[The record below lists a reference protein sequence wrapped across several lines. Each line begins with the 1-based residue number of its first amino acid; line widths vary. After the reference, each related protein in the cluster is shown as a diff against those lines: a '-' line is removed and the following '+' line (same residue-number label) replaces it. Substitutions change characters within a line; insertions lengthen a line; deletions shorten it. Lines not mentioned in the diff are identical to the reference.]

1 MYYNIVSVDCA
12 GLYRYVGFKSRFII
26 FLLLLLAALPA
37 QVGYAQPKKPQGVDL
52 NSSDG
57 TTTIKADPNQTI
69 QGALKEQ
76 KEKRLTKTKDPN
88 KAGWLGMRMQDLT
101 ARFNRYFNA
110 KLRYTEGVLRLKQEH
125 KDNYDDIL
133 PIYVFK
139 NGDGTTISANLDET
153 VKKASLAIQLK
164 PNSKWVDDCY
174 LLIGQSY
181 YLKGDKESAS
191 SSFQYIT
198 KNFGKNI
205 RKLPKKQLKQAV
217 KKEQAKEKEDIKK
230 QREETQ
236 KEKKELAA
244 EKKKQ
249 AEKEKKE
256 REKTREQKKK
266 ELEKSKKERQKELA
280 EKKKQRE
287 KEKKQREK
295 ERAKAQ
301 KAKKKGKPVPQ
312 SKSKTTT
319 TGKKTG
325 GDEETKTE
333 EFKPADTQP
342 PLKED
347 TKAENDKT
355 EEDKSKS
362 ADKNKKEAEKDKT
375 EVQTIE
381 TAEEDTSALAGIG
394 LTAEE
399 EAKGSAG
406 GGFMQHK
413 PARYDA
419 MIWLARTY
427 IEKEWYAEAAQI
439 IKIAKEDRR
448 FPKKKLADLAN
459 LEAHYYLTRQ
469 DWPQAKVALQ
479 SAIKATKSKKQKARP
494 YFILAQLNNRDGNFA
509 AALNAFKKVLKSKPP
524 FDMEFQAQL
533 NIAQAKM
540 RSGAYT
546 PEQAIAALEKL
557 TKENK
562 YADVTDQI
570 YFTMAEISIEN
581 GNMEQANAFL
591 GESAK
596 NSTTNK
602 DQKGLSYL
610 KLADLNYD
618 LERYVQASVYY
629 DSTLALLPKS
639 FAKYND
645 IANRRSVLSE
655 LVEHLNTITLQDSLQ
670 RIAKMPDAARRAYLE
685 NVILQLEEAAAKKQA
700 EEDAKQAAAN
710 AANPAGSNP
719 ETGNWYFYNQ
729 TARANGFNDFNQRW
743 GTRPLV
749 DNWRLNSK
757 ISGVI
762 ATAPADTSAT
772 SISALMDK
780 AGKGMLS
787 VDDLLK
793 QLPLTPQA
801 LAASDTLIAD
811 ALFAVGMAYRNRL
824 NNLPKA
830 TETFDDL
837 LRRYPDSQYSPQ
849 VHYTQYLIA
858 KAAPDLQKAT
868 QHKNQLLQKYPET
881 TYAKLVQDA
890 NYLQALN
897 EKERQLEQ
905 YYEQTYAFYKQENF
919 DQVKKRSQ
927 EVNTLFEANPLQ
939 PKFDLLNAL
948 ITGHTQDK
956 AAYIAA
962 LKDIVKK
969 YPNDEVKTK
978 AQEILQYID
987 TGSPA
992 TPAAGS
998 TEGSSPYTFQAAAK
1012 QYLVVSFTAYSQ
1024 QITALTSN
1032 LSNFNGSN
1040 FSVDKLKVNQMLLD
1054 PQTQVVLVKEFA
1066 DVEKGMI
1073 YYRTLQQN
1081 ESTVFAGID
1090 TGYRYFLISK
1100 SNFTEY
1106 FKRKDSDAYYQ
1117 FFTQNYK

>member
-1 MYYNIVSVDCA
+1 MNCNIISIDFARLC
-12 GLYRYVGFKSRFII
+12 RYFGAKGRLFI
-26 FLLLLLAALPA
+26 LALLLLATLPA
-37 QVGYAQPKKPQGVDL
+37 QHGYAQPKKPQGVDV

-101 ARFNRYFNA
+101 SRFNRYFNA
-110 KLRYTEGVLRLKQEH
+110 KLRYTEGVMRLTQEH
-125 KDNYDDIL
+125 KDNYDDVL
-133 PIYVFK
+133 PVYVFK
-139 NGDGTTISANLDET
+139 NGDGTSISSNLDET

-198 KNFGKNI
+198 KNFSKNI
-205 RKLPKKQLKQAV
+205 RKLPKKQLKQAA
-217 KKEQAKEKEDIKK
+217 KKEQVKEKEDLKK

-249 AEKEKKE
+249 AEKDKKE

-280 EKKKQRE
+280 QKKKQRE

-301 KAKKKGKPVPQ
+301 KAKKKGKPAPQ
-312 SKSKTTT
+312 SKSKTSN
-319 TGKKTG
+319 TGKKT
-325 GDEETKTE
+325 DDDKEVKTE
-333 EFKPADTQP
+333 AKPADTQP
-342 PLKED
+342 PLKDES
-347 TKAENDKT
+347 KEESNKT
-355 EEDKSKS
+355 EEDNNA

-375 EVQTIE
+375 ETIE
-381 TAEEDTSALAGIG
+381 TAEEDTTALAGIG
-394 LTAEE
+394 LIAEE

-427 IEKEWYAEAAQI
+427 IEKEWYSEAAQI

-448 FPKKKLADLAN
+448 FPKKKLADLAT

-469 DWPQAKVALQ
+469 DWDQAKVALQ
-479 SAIKATKSKKQKARP
+479 SAIKATKSKKNKARL
-494 YFILAQLNNRDGNFA
+494 YFILAQLNNRDGNYA
-509 AALNAFKKVLKSKPP
+509 AALSSFKKVLKSKPP

-591 GESAK
+591 SESAK
-596 NSTTNK
+596 NSTSNK

-655 LVEHLNTITLQDSLQ
+655 LVEHLNTIALQDSLQ

-700 EEDAKQAAAN
+700 EEEAKQAAAN
-710 AANPAGSNP
+710 TATPAGANP
-719 ETGNWYFYNQ
+719 ETGNWYFYNE

-762 ATAPADTSAT
+762 ATTPADTSAT

-780 AGKGMLS
+780 AGKGALS

-801 LAASDTLIAD
+801 LAASDTLIAN

-830 TETFDDL
+830 SETFDDL

-858 KAAPDLQKAT
+858 KAAPDLQKAN

-905 YYEQTYAFYKQENF
+905 YYEQTYAYYKQENF

-927 EVNTLFEANPLQ
+927 EVNSLFETNSLQ

-987 TGSPA
+987 TGSAA
-992 TPAAGS
+992 TPAVAGS
-998 TEGSSPYTFQAAAK
+998 AEGSSPYTFQAAAK

-1066 DVEKGMI
+1066 DVEKGMM

-1081 ESTVFAGID
+1081 ESTVFAGMD

-1100 SNFTEY
+1100 ANFTEY